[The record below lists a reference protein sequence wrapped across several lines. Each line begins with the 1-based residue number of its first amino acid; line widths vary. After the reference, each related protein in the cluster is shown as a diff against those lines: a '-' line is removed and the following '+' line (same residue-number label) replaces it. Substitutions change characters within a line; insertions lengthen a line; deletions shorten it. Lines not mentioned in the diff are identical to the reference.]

1 MKHMFRSHFISMN
14 KEITI
19 LELSQ
24 IKQRHDEKIE
34 DYMIR
39 FRNNYVRLTREMH
52 VEDAIQMCIHGMQQH
67 WLVPVSRRDPK
78 IFNALGDAISAT
90 KLEFEKAPHI
100 MEMYKNA
107 GNNDNNRRFNTPSKP
122 MNNEG
127 KPRPA
132 ESNTTNTVP
141 VFGPRNDQ
149 RPNRRSNIREL
160 LNKQYVFRKDLVKS
174 LFEQMNEQHLLTL
187 PNPTRPE
194 QVDMVDNPP
203 YCPYHRYV
211 GHKIEDCIAFK
222 EWLQRAV
229 DEGKLALK
237 PEAINPNY
245 QATNVVTISHGD
257 ETSGARSK
265 EERWVPLME
274 VERQLHSYGREFVK
288 STLQRLTI
296 MVLTHKQLPPHFIR
310 DQTQVEGGCHPGLS
324 LGLREMNHFPEE
336 YAHLPLW
343 ASFSQD
349 TGDNTLRC
357 KLLSKTTPQSEIL
370 PHAWGSQQ

>member
-1 MKHMFRSHFISMN
+1 MEHLAYFEAICGDTARSPSLLLRQFSASLTGAAFHWYSRLPAGSIHNWATMKHMFRSHFVSMN

-24 IKQRHDEKIE
+24 IRQRRDEKIE

-52 VEDAIQMCIHGMQQH
+52 VEDAVQMCIHGMQQH

-78 IFNALGDAISAT
+78 TFNALGDAISAT

-107 GNNDNNRRFNTPSKP
+107 GNNDGNKRFNPSSKP
-122 MNNEG
+122 MNNGG
-127 KPRPA
+127 KPKPT

-174 LFEQMNEQHLLTL
+174 LFEQMNEQHLQTL

-194 QVDMVDNPP
+194 QMDMVDNPL
-203 YCPYHRYV
+203 YC
-211 GHKIEDCIAFK
+211 
-222 EWLQRAV
+222 
-229 DEGKLALK
+229 
-237 PEAINPNY
+237 
-245 QATNVVTISHGD
+245 T
-257 ETSGARSK
+257 
-265 EERWVPLME
+265 
-274 VERQLHSYGREFVK
+274 
-288 STLQRLTI
+288 
-296 MVLTHKQLPPHFIR
+296 
-310 DQTQVEGGCHPGLS
+310 
-324 LGLREMNHFPEE
+324 
-336 YAHLPLW
+336 
-343 ASFSQD
+343 
-349 TGDNTLRC
+349 
-357 KLLSKTTPQSEIL
+357 
-370 PHAWGSQQ
+370 